1 MSDINLDFALHDA
14 QLQVHNS
21 PSPYRVAI
29 CGRGWGKTYYAA
41 RDAVIKGLAERT
53 WAGSKQPLTAEDA
66 VMYMSPTFEMAKGQ
80 FWPALKQIAE
90 PVTKHVH
97 ENTGVLTLI
106 NDVPI
111 MMKGMDNMDRARGYI
126 LRHAI
131 LDEYADM
138 PPEAWSV
145 IAAPNVMKTN
155 GSALFIGTPKKG
167 RPHLANLFHAADNDQ
182 PHPKYGFPL
191 WAAFNFPSRA
201 NPTLTEEALE
211 ARANDPNMTAERLR
225 EELEAEILAEGGN
238 ILDPDWY
245 QFSPHEPPDGY
256 YAVAV
261 DLGGFTLD
269 PHNKKSGKER
279 RDDTAIAIVKIHKAG
294 WWVKEI
300 RFGRWDTRETA
311 LRILR
316 ACMDCN
322 AMRLGIEQGALL
334 NGVNPYLK
342 DVMAQ
347 FGRFYKV
354 EPLRHG
360 NQRKEDRIM
369 WALEGRMQRHRIA
382 LNESETT
389 PPGQWPEWI
398 KVLRQQTTDFPSPYT
413 RDDLLD
419 ALAYI
424 DQLGET
430 VFHAY
435 DANVHDTWTPVD
447 EIAGI

>member
-1 MSDINLDFALHDA
+1 MADINLDFNLHPA
-14 QLQVHNS
+14 QLEVHNC

-41 RDAVIKGLAERT
+41 RDALIKGLSDRT
-53 WAGSKQPLTAEDA
+53 WAGSKYPLGPEDI
-66 VMYMSPTFEMAKGQ
+66 VMYMSPTFDMAKGQ
-80 FWPALKQIAE
+80 FWPILKEIAD

-97 ENTGVLTLI
+97 ENTGTLTLI
-106 NDVPI
+106 NDVRI
-111 MMKGMDNMDRARGYI
+111 MMKGMDNPDRGRGYV

-167 RPHLANLFHAADNDQ
+167 RPHLANLFMAAKNAQ
-182 PHPKYGFPL
+182 PHPKYGFPM

-201 NPTLTEEALE
+201 NPTLTEEAIE
-211 ARANDPNMTAERLR
+211 ARANDPNMTLERLR

-238 ILDPDWY
+238 LLDPAWW
-245 QFSPHEPPDGY
+245 QFSTTEPRDGFY
-256 YAVAV
+256 VVSV
-261 DLGGFTLD
+261 DLGGFTSER
-269 PHNKKSGKER
+269 KGAAKER
-279 RDDTAIAIVKIHKAG
+279 RDDTAIAIVKVCKEG

-300 RFGRWDTRETA
+300 RYGRWDTRETA
-311 LRILR
+311 LRIIR
-316 ACMDCN
+316 ACIDCG
-322 AMRLGIEQGALL
+322 AHRLGVEQGALL
-334 NGVNPYLK
+334 NGVMPYLK

-369 WALEGRMQRHRIA
+369 WALEGRLQRKRII
-382 LNESETT
+382 LNDDEHT
-389 PPGQWPEWI
+389 PMAQRPEWI
-398 KVLRQQTTDFPSPYT
+398 KVLVNQASDFPSPYT
-413 RDDLLD
+413 RDDLID
-419 ALAYI
+419 SLAYV

-430 VFHAY
+430 IFHTY
-435 DANVHDTWTPVD
+435 DAARCDTWEPLD
-447 EIAGI
+447 DLAGI